1 MKKQLTFVISLFIVF
16 FSLAQPKVVDTKRF
30 DFESSLQK
38 NNNITS
44 PKDHLGYE
52 LGESFT
58 GYAHIV
64 QYYKKLAESS
74 PRVLYNEYGKTY
86 EDRPLINIVI
96 SSEENIKNIDKLK
109 EDHLKLTTA
118 SSGEA
123 SSIIENQPVFTS
135 FSYNIH
141 GNEASS
147 SEAAMQVAYR
157 MASATDQETLDIL
170 KNSVI
175 IMYICINPDGRDR
188 YVYWYKSMKRIKAPG
203 VEPMDMEHFEGWP
216 GGRTNHYW
224 FDLNRD
230 WIWGVHPESRGHTG
244 EYQKWMPQVHVDYHE
259 QGYNSNY
266 FTMPGTTPRN
276 KLLPDSYENWS
287 KVFGDANVA
296 EFDKHQINYF
306 TRDAFDFFYPGYGSS
321 WPSVMGAIGML
332 TEQGGHSAGGRIVET
347 DDGYHLTLRQRVFD
361 HYTTSVATIK
371 ASAKN
376 KKELLQYSYDAW
388 QPSKSKTNT
397 KAYFFSDK
405 EMYSDEVVRVLKRN
419 EVKVYQAKASFQV
432 ASAKNYRTGSV
443 EKKSFKGGS
452 YIVPTNQSRALFIN
466 SIMERNMSIEDS
478 VMYDMATWSAPI
490 AYNLEAWSSNSS
502 INVNMEEVTA
512 MPESKMGLTVVGED
526 KPAQYAYVIDWSQRD
541 APKALS
547 KLWEKKYNVRAA
559 NEPFGDGNVSFSAGS
574 LIVLKGRNREKE
586 ASIDEDMKAIAKE
599 AGVTIHGFHS
609 GRMSVGMDL
618 ANTSNRPIKQP
629 KVAMMVDPPFS
640 SYTGGQIYFL
650 FDWLTELPIQRIRT
664 TALEQTSLPKRGFR
678 FGGADLKDFDV
689 LILPGGGSTL
699 KTLFGEKQQ
708 QQIKDWIINGGTL
721 IATESAAGFFTKKNS
736 KISEVEMKKAPKD
749 SSQALAYLKYDQRED
764 YFGKRRIPGSALNS
778 KIDITHPLAFGLKE
792 DLYSLK
798 FGNNGLVPSGK
809 FQTVGHYEKEASKLL
824 VAGYASEENLDHLK
838 GLAFAGVASMGRGKI
853 VYLIDNTQYRMFW
866 MGPSRMMQNAVMILP
881 GF

>member
-1 MKKQLTFVISLFIVF
+1 MKKLITMLLFSGGLFMAI
-16 FSLAQPKVVDTKRF
+16 AQPQVVDSKRF
-30 DFESSLQK
+30 NFESNLTTNSSL
-38 NNNITS
+38 TS
-44 PKDHLGYE
+44 PESFLGYQ
-52 LGESFT
+52 LGENFT

-64 QYYKKLAESS
+64 SYFKQLADQS

-86 EDRPLINIVI
+86 EDRPLINLVI
-96 SSEENIKNIDKLK
+96 SSEENIRNMDDIQKT
-109 EDHLKLTTA
+109 HLKLLDA
-118 SSGEA
+118 SASEA
-123 SSIIENQPVFTS
+123 QSIIDNQPVFTS

-141 GNEASS
+141 GNEPST
-147 SEAAMQVAYR
+147 SEAALQVAYR
-157 MASATDQETLDIL
+157 MAAATDAETMDIL

-175 IMYICINPDGRDR
+175 ILYICINPDGRDR
-188 YVYWYKSMKRIKAPG
+188 YVYWYKSMKRIKRPG
-203 VEPMDMEHFEGWP
+203 LEPKDIEHFEKWP

-276 KLLPDSYENWS
+276 KLLPSAYESWS

-361 HYTTSVATIK
+361 HYTTSIATIK

-376 KKELLQYSYDAW
+376 RKDLLKYSYDAW
-388 QPSKSKTNT
+388 QPSNSKTNT

-405 EMYSDEVVRVLKRN
+405 DMYANEVVNVLKRN
-419 EVKVYQAKASFQV
+419 GVKVYQANSNFQV
-432 ASAKNYRTGSV
+432 GTAKNYRTGSV
-443 EKKSFKGGS
+443 TKKSLAKGTF
-452 YIVPTNQSRALFIN
+452 IVPTNQSRALFIN

-490 AYNLEAWSSNSS
+490 AYNLDAWSTSGSYAVDMTEITEMQSS
-502 INVNMEEVTA
+502 KGEVVNPNA
-512 MPESKMGLTVVGED
+512 G
-526 KPAQYAYVIDWSQRD
+526 YAYVIDWSQRD
-541 APKALS
+541 APKALA
-547 KLWEKKYNVRAA
+547 KLWAKKYNVRSA
-559 NEPFGDGNVSFSAGS
+559 EKPFSDGYRSFPSGS
-574 LIVLKGRNREKE
+574 LIILKGRNRDKAAFIE
-586 ASIDEDMKAIAKE
+586 ADIQTIAQETGIK
-599 AGVTIHGFHS
+599 IIGFSS
-609 GRMSVGMDL
+609 GRMQTGSDL
-618 ANTSNRPIKQP
+618 ASSNNRPVKQP
-629 KVAMMVDPPFS
+629 RIAMMVDPPFS

-650 FDWLTELPIQRIRT
+650 FDWITELPIERIRT
-664 TALEQTSLPKRGFR
+664 TALEQTSLPKQGFR
-678 FGGADLKDFDV
+678 FGGADLKDYDV
-689 LILPGGGSTL
+689 LILPGGGSSL
-699 KTLFGEKQQ
+699 NALFGEDQQ
-708 QQIKDWIINGGTL
+708 RQIKEWVQNGGTL
-721 IATESAAGFFTKKNS
+721 VATESAARFFTKGNS
-736 KISEVEMKKAPKD
+736 KISEVELKKSPRD
-749 SSQALAYLKYDQRED
+749 SSEAINYLKYADRED
-764 YFGKRRIPGSALNS
+764 YFGKRRIPGSAMNA

-792 DLYSLK
+792 QLYTLK
-798 FGNNGLVPSGK
+798 YGNASLVPSSK
-809 FQTVGHYEKEASKLL
+809 LQTVGHYEKDANKLL
-824 VAGYASEENLDHLK
+824 TSGYASAENLEHLA
-838 GLAFAGVASMGRGKI
+838 GQTFAGVTNIGEGKV

-866 MGPSRMMQNAVMILP
+866 IGPSRMMQNAAMILP